1 MKKIQLIETV
11 IDWLASDAAG
21 DSKGVYHP
29 EIVKQHLNNVFNQAI
44 YNTWLNGKKYNDLGQ
59 LDAWSRTYPCS
70 VVGQTGTTS
79 YAFLPFAP
87 VQLPDNAGIRQVCDN
102 ADNSNVFAPIEA
114 TANVVFAELEVST
127 MDDTPTYRLEQNNQ
141 FTGAGELSHKLILE
155 KQPVAPSTL
164 IIAVDVMMIVPLEVL
179 DDYDDVACPS
189 SAEENLITQV
199 IELMSKKPM
208 PDTNNDMVIQ
218 K

>member
-1 MKKIQLIETV
+1 MKKQNLIDT
-11 IDWLASDAAG
+11 ILDFMASDNAG
-21 DSKGVYHP
+21 DSKGIYHP
-29 EIVKQHLNNVFNQAI
+29 EIVKQHLNNVFNQAV

-70 VVGQTGTTS
+70 VTGQVGAVAH
-79 YAFLPFAP
+79 AFLPFAP

-114 TANVVFAELEVST
+114 TANVVFAELDVNT
-127 MDDTPTYRLEQNNQ
+127 MDDTPTFRLEQNNL
-141 FTGAGELSHKLILE
+141 FTGAGESSHKLILE
-155 KQPVAPSTL
+155 KLPVAPSTL
-164 IIAVDVMMIVPLEVL
+164 ITTIDVMVIVGLENV
-179 DDYDDVACPS
+179 DDFDDVACPS
-189 SAEENLITQV
+189 GMEENLVTQV
-199 IELMSKKPM
+199 IELMSKKPT